1 MFKCSYLSKKLRKLY
16 LDYTWFSM
24 VAMNGEEGD
33 RRFREYYGNNTQN

>member
-16 LDYTWFSM
+16 LDYKWFYM

-33 RRFREYYGNNTQN
+33 RRFREYYGNNTQD